1 MSLLLTFT
9 PKTYKMTRNYLLRGV
24 LATALLLLT
33 VGSTVV
39 YGQSTSIN
47 CIPVVEHSDVAR
59 INALSIE
66 GTNYVTHGSKGYHD
80 WRHVVNIPFTA
91 GTRYPIKM
99 QPKYFKEEVTVYW
112 KIWIDY
118 NMDGD
123 FDDLYEYTCY
133 GKGKGAIQGKLNI
146 PQDIWNGETTMRVAI
161 SSDHYPN
168 IPCDYIE
175 SGEVEDYKVTIS
187 NGNQFLPKEMK
198 RGGLCVHMP
207 TKAGD
212 DKSDKTLK
220 EKEAKKSN
228 SNLTVETR
236 SKISDDQYELS
247 IFPNPSINFT
257 VLKLDLE
264 GENQK
269 VDNIQITDLQGRL
282 MTKTTY
288 SHLENSTY
296 KIDTQV
302 LSGGIYNVSA
312 YIGDRVFSSKLI
324 VTK

>member
-1 MSLLLTFT
+1 
-9 PKTYKMTRNYLLRGV
+9 MTRNYLLRGV

-33 VGSTVV
+33 VGSAVV

-47 CIPVVEHSDVAR
+47 CTPIVEHSDVAR

-66 GTNYVTHGSKGYHD
+66 GINYVTHGSKGYHD
-80 WRHVVNIPFTA
+80 WRHVVNIPFIA
-91 GTRYPIKM
+91 GTQYPIKM

-133 GKGKGAIQGKLNI
+133 GKGKGAIQGNLKI
-146 PQDIWNGETTMRVAI
+146 PKDIWNGETTMRVAI

-168 IPCDYIE
+168 VPCDYIE

-207 TKAGD
+207 TKASD
-212 DKSDKTLK
+212 DKSDKAVE
-220 EKEAKKSN
+220 EKDSTKDN
-228 SNLTVETR
+228 SDLSVNTKARV
-236 SKISDDQYELS
+236 SVDQYELS
-247 IFPNPSINFT
+247 IFPNPSINYSI
-257 VLKLDLE
+257 VKLELD
-264 GENQK
+264 GVNQEIDEIK
-269 VDNIQITDLQGRL
+269 ITDISGRL
-282 MTKTTY
+282 MNKMTY
-288 SHLENSTY
+288 THLENSNY
-296 KIDTQV
+296 KLDTQS
-302 LSGGIYNVSA
+302 LSGGVYTVTANV
-312 YIGDRVFSSKLI
+312 GDRIISSKLL